1 MQNIF
6 INFIKNFINK
16 QQNTRLSKMN
26 SGQIL
31 VAEDDNF
38 SQMVVKMLISSL
50 KKDAVIAADGDIA
63 IRTFK
68 EKQGNFS
75 LVLLDLHMPKVDG
88 FEAAQKIREAE
99 RAMGLYRI
107 KMFGLS
113 AGNESCRY
121 NVLTY
126 G

>member
-1 MQNIF
+1 MQ
-6 INFIKNFINK
+6 
-16 QQNTRLSKMN
+16 

-31 VAEDDNF
+31 VAEDDSF
-38 SQMVVKMLISSL
+38 SQMAVKMLIGSL
-50 KKDAVIAADGDIA
+50 KKDAIIAGDGEIA

-68 EKQGNFS
+68 EKQGKFL

-88 FEAAQKIREAE
+88 FEAAKKIREAE
-99 RAMGLYRI
+99 RSMGLYPI

-113 AGNESCRY
+113 AGKKSVKY
-121 NVLTY
+121 NVLMF